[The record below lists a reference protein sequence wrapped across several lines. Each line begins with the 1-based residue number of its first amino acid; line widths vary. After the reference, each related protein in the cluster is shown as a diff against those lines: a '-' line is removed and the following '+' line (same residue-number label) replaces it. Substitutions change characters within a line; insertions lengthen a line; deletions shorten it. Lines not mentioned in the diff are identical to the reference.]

1 MSQALCY
8 TRSVMTTTAILL
20 VTISAFAHAF
30 WNLLG
35 KRQNP
40 STAFFFIAS
49 ALAALCLSP
58 ILFVYHHVFAFIPM
72 RVWLWVGITS
82 IFEAIYYICLAG
94 AYRHGDL
101 SVAYPLV
108 RALPVILVTILS
120 AALSLGKPLS
130 LVGMAG
136 ILLVA
141 VGCFLLPLRN
151 VRQIHMDRPLL
162 ICCLLAGLAA
172 LGTTG
177 YTLVD
182 NQALF
187 DLRNAPGIS
196 LSRIEI
202 AFFYLALCSITI
214 TLAVGI
220 YILFSSFERS
230 ELVNIWQTGKRMA
243 FITGLLIVGTY
254 GLVLAAMQYAGN
266 VSYIAAFR
274 QLSIPLGA
282 ILGVIVQREPAYPTK
297 VASIGIIFGGL
308 VLIILA

>member
-1 MSQALCY
+1 
-8 TRSVMTTTAILL
+8 MTAIAILL

-49 ALAALCLSP
+49 ALAAVCLSP
-58 ILFVYHHVFAFIPM
+58 LLFVYHDIFAYIPM

-82 IFEAIYYICLAG
+82 IFEAIYYIGLAG

-101 SVAYPLV
+101 SVAYPLA
-108 RALPVILVTILS
+108 RALPVILVAILT
-120 AALSLGKPLS
+120 AALKLGNPLN
-130 LVGMAG
+130 LVGVAG

-141 VGCFLLPLRN
+141 IGCLLLPLRN
-151 VRQIHMDRPLL
+151 VRQIRMDRSLM
-162 ICCLLAGLAA
+162 ICCALASLAA

-187 DLRNAPGIS
+187 DLRVAPGIG

-214 TLAVGI
+214 TLVVGI

-230 ELVNIWQTGKRMA
+230 ELDTIWRNGKGMA

-254 GLVLAAMQYAGN
+254 GLVLTAMEYAGN
-266 VSYIAAFR
+266 VSNIAAFR

-282 ILGVIVQREPAYPTK
+282 ILGVVVQHEPAYPAK
-297 VASIGIIFGGL
+297 VASIGIIFTGL
-308 VLIILA
+308 VLIILV

>member
-1 MSQALCY
+1 
-8 TRSVMTTTAILL
+8 MTAVAILL

-58 ILFVYHHVFAFIPM
+58 LLFIYHDVFALIPA
-72 RVWLWVGITS
+72 RVWLWVGLTS
-82 IFEAIYYICLAG
+82 LFEAIYYIGLAG

-101 SVAYPLV
+101 SVAYPIA
-108 RALPVILVTILS
+108 RALPVILVAILT
-120 AALSLGKPLS
+120 AILSLGDPLS
-130 LVGMAG
+130 LLGVIG

-141 VGCFLLPLRN
+141 MGCLLLPLRDL
-151 VRQIHMDRPLL
+151 RRIHIDQTLL

-172 LGTTG
+172 IGTTG

-182 NQALF
+182 NQALV
-187 DLRNAPGIS
+187 DLRSAPGIG
-196 LSRIEI
+196 LSRIET
-202 AFFYLALCSITI
+202 AFVYLAISSIAI
-214 TLAVGI
+214 TLATGI
-220 YILFSSFERS
+220 YILASEFERV
-230 ELVNIWQTGKRMA
+230 ELGKSWQTNKKMA
-243 FITGLLIVGTY
+243 FVTGLLIVGTY
-254 GLVLAAMQYAGN
+254 GLVLAAMEYAEN

-274 QLSIPLGA
+274 QFSIPLGA
-282 ILGVIVQREPAYPTK
+282 ILGLLVQREPAYPTK
-297 VASIGIIFGGL
+297 IASIGVIFVGL

>member
-1 MSQALCY
+1 
-8 TRSVMTTTAILL
+8 MTAVAILL

-58 ILFVYHHVFAFIPM
+58 LLFIYYDVFALIPA
-72 RVWLWVGITS
+72 RVWLWVGLTS
-82 IFEAIYYICLAG
+82 LFEAIYYISLAG

-101 SVAYPLV
+101 SVAYPIA
-108 RALPVILVTILS
+108 RALPVILVAILT
-120 AALSLGKPLS
+120 AILSLGDPLS
-130 LVGMAG
+130 LLGVIG

-141 VGCFLLPLRN
+141 MGCLLLPLRDL
-151 VRQIHMDRPLL
+151 RRIHIDQTLL

-172 LGTTG
+172 IGTTG

-182 NQALF
+182 NQALV
-187 DLRNAPGIS
+187 DLRSAPGIG
-196 LSRIEI
+196 LSRIET
-202 AFFYLALCSITI
+202 AFVYLAISSIAI
-214 TLAVGI
+214 TLVTGI
-220 YILFSSFERS
+220 YILASEFERV
-230 ELVNIWQTGKRMA
+230 ELVKSWQTNKKTA
-243 FITGLLIVGTY
+243 FVTGLLIVGTY
-254 GLVLAAMQYAGN
+254 GLVLAAMEYAEN

-274 QLSIPLGA
+274 QFSIPLGA
-282 ILGVIVQREPAYPTK
+282 ILGLLVQREPAYPTK
-297 VASIGIIFGGL
+297 IASIGVIFVGL